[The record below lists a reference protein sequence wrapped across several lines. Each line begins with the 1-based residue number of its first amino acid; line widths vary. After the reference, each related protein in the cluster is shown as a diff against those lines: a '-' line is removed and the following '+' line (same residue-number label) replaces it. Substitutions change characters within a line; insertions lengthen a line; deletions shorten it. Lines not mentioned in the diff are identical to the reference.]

1 MDDDI
6 AIKVDQVSKKYCK
19 SIKKSITYGLKDI
32 ARNSIGL
39 SSHSDFLRAD
49 EFWAVDGVSFELG
62 KGEALGI
69 IGPNGS
75 GKTTLLKLLNGIFW
89 PDKGKISVRGKVGA
103 LIEVGAGFH
112 PMLTG
117 RENIYINAAILGMNE
132 SEVDEQLSEIIDFA
146 DIGDFIDAPV
156 KTYSSGMFVRLG
168 FAVAVHCRPNVLLVD
183 EILAVGD
190 RDFQIKCF
198 RKMHDLKSEGNMSII
213 LVTHNEYAIRE
224 FTQKCIVLEK
234 GRLSFA
240 GETEEAIT
248 HYINSQLLRKSDHT
262 HETSQKKG
270 EDDGSSTARR
280 EKRFLPTEAGII
292 KEIVFRDGNQDE
304 IECIPTGQKLSI
316 DFNFEIGRELLSPIF
331 GISFYNEA
339 GLFTGFWNSYEGARL
354 PDIRGKGCVRVT
366 IDPLDLP
373 IDKYHC
379 AIVLCEKEESN
390 VLEWKELDRPFK
402 VIRPNDTRGLLKLR
416 QKWEVISP

>member
-1 MDDDI
+1 MDNDI
-6 AIKVDQVSKKYCK
+6 AIKVDHVSKKYCK
-19 SIKKSITYGLKDI
+19 SIKRSIAYGLKDI

-39 SSHSDFLRAD
+39 SSHSDSLRTD
-49 EFWAVDGVSFELG
+49 EFWAVDDVSFELR

-69 IGPNGS
+69 VGPNGS

-117 RENIYINAAILGMNE
+117 RENIYINAAILGMNKL
-132 SEVDEQLSEIIDFA
+132 EVDGQLSDIIDFA

-168 FAVAVHCRPNVLLVD
+168 FAVAVHCRPDVLLVD

-198 RKMHDLKSEGNMSII
+198 KKMHDLKSEGNVSIV

-240 GETEEAIT
+240 GESEEAVT
-248 HYINSQLLRKSDHT
+248 HYINSQLLRKSGHVQMSPQRKD
-262 HETSQKKG
+262 E
-270 EDDGSSTARR
+270 GSSTARR
-280 EKRFLPTEAGII
+280 EKRFLPTGAGII
-292 KEIVFRDGNQDE
+292 KEIVFRDEKQDE
-304 IECIPTGQKLSI
+304 IEYIPTGQKMSI
-316 DFNFEIGRELLSPIF
+316 DFNFETGRELVSPIF
-331 GISFYNEA
+331 GISFYNET
-339 GLFTGFWNSYEGARL
+339 GLFTGFWNSYEGVRL
-354 PDIRGKGCVRVT
+354 PNIGGKGCVRVT

-390 VLEWKELDRPFK
+390 VLEWKELDRPFN
-402 VIRPNDTRGLLKLR
+402 VTRPTDTRGLLKLR